1 MSSAFRSRQ
10 PHEALPPEIYLP
22 LVDSLFKEGRTLLIG
37 TFFVIGSVLV
47 TYWKTGEILILYC
60 AIAITLVACARGYM
74 MSAYLRTRETVTT
87 AEIARRWEYRYGAGA
102 SVILALLGLWCYIAF
117 SRTND
122 SFAHL
127 VSFSM
132 TIAYAA
138 GIFGRNFANPRFVIV
153 QILCTWAPIT
163 AALVL
168 Y

>member
-1 MSSAFRSRQ
+1 
-10 PHEALPPEIYLP
+10 
-22 LVDSLFKEGRTLLIG
+22 
-37 TFFVIGSVLV
+37 
-47 TYWKTGEILILYC
+47 
-60 AIAITLVACARGYM
+60 M
-74 MSAYLRTRETVTT
+74 MRAYLRTRDTVTT
-87 AEIARRWEYRYGAGA
+87 AEIARRWEYRYGIGA
-102 SVILALLGLWCYIAF
+102 SAILLLLSIWCFIAF

-122 SFAHL
+122 PFAHL

-168 Y
+168 YGNLFYWIFAALLDPVILRHQADRRPIAPNAARRRRHLARHVAAGETV